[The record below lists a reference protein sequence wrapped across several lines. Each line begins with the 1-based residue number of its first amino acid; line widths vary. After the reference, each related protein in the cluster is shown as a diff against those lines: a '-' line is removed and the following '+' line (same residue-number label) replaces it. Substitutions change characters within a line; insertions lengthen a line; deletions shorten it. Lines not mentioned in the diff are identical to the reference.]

1 MSMKPANQTRLKTA
15 YAAYLRQVDQ
25 QELSHTMA
33 DLKPSYFQTNS
44 RDEQLE
50 TLAHLSQFSD
60 HLVLITGPSGA
71 GKTTFIERFVAAQP
85 AHFCVAYL
93 SLSEPATKAWVAELL
108 VSQLSVQVDVDA
120 SHEDKIIAIQSLA
133 QDLAIRTEKLLIVVD
148 NALWLDDEALD
159 LLANIMVSSP
169 SPEKRP
175 HVILCAE
182 DAMMDRIETPKFSI
196 LRNERFYHLVL
207 APFSASESASYLRQ
221 LLIDQGVKH
230 ALTPMHLLQLHQ
242 LAHGHPGYLNMLA
255 NKALS
260 KGRRASKSGLPWLH
274 ILATSIVVI
283 ILLAVWI
290 TNQGLTKSQS
300 VLTSQLMGMD
310 LEAEEMGS
318 TGSFA
323 DLPPLPTLL
332 PPLEMIELSPASENV
347 TFEPGIELKE
357 IANTDKNADAERAN
371 TAISEAKLMLTTDAS
386 SLLSKEGWPLMTKL
400 QKQPYHFDDLLGLPK
415 DHYTLQVMGAGME
428 TTIEAFVAENEF
440 EEPYFAIQLQRD
452 GKPWHLLF
460 VGSYGSAN
468 EAITAVSGMNL
479 ALQNQRPWARPVASI
494 QQQIRKKFNT
504 SGE

>member
-25 QELSHTMA
+25 QESSHTMA

-85 AHFCVAYL
+85 THFCLAYL
-93 SLSEPATKAWVAELL
+93 SLSEPATKAWVAERLA
-108 VSQLSVQVDVDA
+108 SQLSMQVDVDA
-120 SHEDKIIAIQSLA
+120 SYEDKIVAIQNLA
-133 QDLAIRTEKLLIVVD
+133 QDLATRTEKLLIVVD

-159 LLANIMVSSP
+159 LLANIMAGSP

-182 DAMMDRIETPKFSI
+182 DAMLDRIDTPKFSI

-207 APFSASESASYLRQ
+207 APFSAPESASYLRQ
-221 LLIDQGVKH
+221 RLTDQGVKH
-230 ALTPMHLLQLHQ
+230 ALTPVHLFQLHQ
-242 LAHGHPGYLNMLA
+242 LAQGHPGYLNMLA

-260 KGRRASKSGLPWLH
+260 KGGLTNKSGLPWPH
-274 ILATSIVVI
+274 ILATSVVVI

-290 TNQGLTKSQS
+290 TNQSVPKSES
-300 VLTSQLMGMD
+300 LLTSQLIGID
-310 LEAEEMGS
+310 LEAQAMGS

-323 DLPPLPTLL
+323 DLPPAPTLL
-332 PPLEMIELSPASENV
+332 PPLELIELSPESQNV
-347 TFEPGIELKE
+347 TFEPVIELQE
-357 IANTDKNADAERAN
+357 IANTDKSADAERASM
-371 TAISEAKLMLTTDAS
+371 AISEAKLMPTTNAS
-386 SLLSKEGWPLMTKL
+386 GQLSNEGWPLMTRG

-415 DHYTLQVMGAGME
+415 DRYTLQVMGAGME
-428 TTIEAFVAENEF
+428 TTLEAFVTENGF
-440 EEPYFAIQLQRD
+440 EEPYFAIQLERD
-452 GKPWHLLF
+452 GKPWYLLF
-460 VGSYGSAN
+460 VGSYGSAS
-468 EAITAVSGMNL
+468 EAIKAVSSMNP